1 MSFHNFADD
10 NTLPS
15 FAKIVNN
22 LVSSLESES
31 YCTINRFRD
40 NSMILNPGKFEAILL
55 DKIINEKYDNYF
67 PPQLIAYGASYS
79 TQHVL

>member
-1 MSFHNFADD
+1 
-10 NTLPS
+10 
-15 FAKIVNN
+15 
-22 LVSSLESES
+22 
-31 YCTINRFRD
+31 
-40 NSMILNPGKFEAILL
+40 MILNPGKFEAILL